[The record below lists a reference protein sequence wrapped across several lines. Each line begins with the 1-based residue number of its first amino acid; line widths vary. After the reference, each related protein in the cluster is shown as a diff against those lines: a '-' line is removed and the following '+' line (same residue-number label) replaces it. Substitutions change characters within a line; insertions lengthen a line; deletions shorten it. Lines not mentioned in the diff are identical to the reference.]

1 MRFREDQKF
10 WLSKW
15 FENNPVK
22 EYQVL
27 LLNWLNRYKNICILF
42 FLVYYFSSICN
53 LNSKVNINV
62 GENLKVRNTI
72 NNNNDI
78 IYFELI

>member
-15 FENNPVK
+15 FENNSVN

-27 LLNWLNRYKNICILF
+27 LLNWLNRYKNICILY
-42 FLVYYFSSICN
+42 FLDYNFSTICN
-53 LNSKVNINV
+53 LNSKENINV
-62 GENLKVRNTI
+62 GKNLKVRNTI